1 MLDLQ
6 ESYDLLLELTS
17 ELGYRM
23 MSTGAEIY
31 RVEESVQRVLQA
43 YGVESG
49 EIFAIPS
56 CINVSLTD
64 PDGHSATRIRRVP
77 PHNTDLELL
86 VDYNELCRQV
96 CQSPP
101 PLKDL
106 QRRMAEIQRQ
116 RRTYS
121 PRMQLLA
128 CFVGAGAYAL
138 FFGGSLRD
146 GLCGGLA
153 GVVVGLTGRWMDWL
167 LTNQFIRTIASGA
180 VSALC
185 ALLLVGIG
193 LGDSVDFVIIGTLML
208 LVPGMVFT
216 NAIRNIMSGDLNSGI
231 TLVVQA
237 LLIATAIALGT
248 GFVLSLAA
256 VF

>member
-1 MLDLQ
+1 MQ
-6 ESYDLLLELTS
+6 ESYDLLLELST

-31 RVEESVQRVLQA
+31 RVEESVQRLLLA

-49 EIFAIPS
+49 EIFAIPN

-77 PHNTDLELL
+77 PHDTDLDLL
-86 VDYNELCRQV
+86 VSYNELCRQV

-101 PLKDL
+101 PLEEL
-106 QRRMAEIQRQ
+106 RQRLDAIQQQ

-121 PRMQLLA
+121 SQMQLLA

-146 GLCGGLA
+146 GLCAGLC
-153 GVVVGLTGRWMDWL
+153 GVAIGLSGRWMDWL
-167 LTNQFIRTIASGA
+167 LTNQFIRTIVSGA
-180 VSALC
+180 ISALC
-185 ALLLVGIG
+185 ALLLVAIG
-193 LGDSVDFVIIGTLML
+193 LGESVDFIIIGALML
-208 LVPGMVFT
+208 LVPGIIFT
-216 NAIRNIMSGDLNSGI
+216 NAIRNIMSGDLNSGVN
-231 TLVVQA
+231 LVVQA

-248 GFVLSLAA
+248 GFVLSLAGA
-256 VF
+256 V

>member
-1 MLDLQ
+1 MLNLQ
-6 ESYDLLLELTS
+6 QFYALLLELAA

-23 MSTGAEIY
+23 MCTGAEVY

-64 PDGHSATRIRRVP
+64 PDGQSSTRIRRIP
-77 PHNTDLELL
+77 PHSTDLDLL
-86 VDYNELCRQV
+86 VAYNELCRQV

-101 PLKDL
+101 PLEDL
-106 QRRMAEIQRQ
+106 RQRLDTILQQ

-121 PRMQLLA
+121 FPMHLLA
-128 CFVGAGAYAL
+128 WFGGAGAYAL

-146 GLCGGLA
+146 SLCAGLCGLAIGL
-153 GVVVGLTGRWMDWL
+153 GGCGMDWL
-167 LTNQFIRTIASGA
+167 RTNSFIRTIAGGA
-180 VSALC
+180 ISALC
-185 ALLLVGIG
+185 ALLLMSIG
-193 LGDSVDFVIIGTLML
+193 LGENLDFIIMGALML
-208 LVPGMVFT
+208 LVPGLIFT
-216 NAIRNIMSGDLNSGI
+216 NAIRDIMSGDLISG
-231 TLVVQA
+231 TNLVVQA

-256 VF
+256 AF